1 MRLPSETQDLAA
13 PQPRRR
19 LDHRAESGSHD
30 KAAHR
35 AERLAARRAARHG
48 VTAAPGA
55 KRPTLHDTS
64 PMGIKYMD
72 ALIVT
77 PYRTL
82 PCATHDHA
90 CQYCYVC
97 IAETLRDDNVQLDLQ
112 QVGGWPCLRCG
123 EYVWGAERVPV

>member
-1 MRLPSETQDLAA
+1 M
-13 PQPRRR
+13 
-19 LDHRAESGSHD
+19 
-30 KAAHR
+30 
-35 AERLAARRAARHG
+35 
-48 VTAAPGA
+48 TAAPGA
-55 KRPTLHDTS
+55 TRPTLHDTS

-82 PCATHDHA
+82 PCATYDHA

-123 EYVWGAERVPV
+123 EYVWGAERVPT

>member
-19 LDHRAESGSHD
+19 LDHRAESGRHD

-48 VTAAPGA
+48 VTAAPGE

-123 EYVWGAERVPV
+123 ESVWGAERVPT